1 MEQHWSAARRLQH
14 RHRPF
19 VTRCGL
25 KQEGGGGAGRVGL
38 ANPDR
43 SYDVNHDARMR
54 ACLLVF

>member
-1 MEQHWSAARRLQH
+1 MEQHWRAACRLQQ

-19 VTRCGL
+19 VTRFGL
-25 KQEGGGGAGRVGL
+25 KQEGRVGL